1 MTTIWYKNINLPFFK
16 RSKYVKYVKNPIG
29 FAHKNLTTVFF
40 TPKQEIRAF
49 RHYFF
54 SLLLTEKWFLCDM
67 ERVALFFLSRFGDN
81 SVTID
86 GDLKQKLVRFDKI
99 FFSIFLLTYNTISE
113 SGDVWKYFFVYLLLV
128 FSSKT
133 IWLVKKF
140 VKIHDYTHHIT
151 ACPPGFK
158 KLSTPLS
165 HQPLLFS
172 TSICLD
178 NISGVWKFAYF
189 S

>member
-1 MTTIWYKNINLPFFK
+1 MATIWYKNINLPFFK

-140 VKIHDYTHHIT
+140 TIIPTT
-151 ACPPGFK
+151 LLCLPPRIQK
-158 KLSTPLS
+158 TLS

-172 TSICLD
+172 TSICLE
-178 NISGVWKFAYF
+178 NFSGVRKFAYF